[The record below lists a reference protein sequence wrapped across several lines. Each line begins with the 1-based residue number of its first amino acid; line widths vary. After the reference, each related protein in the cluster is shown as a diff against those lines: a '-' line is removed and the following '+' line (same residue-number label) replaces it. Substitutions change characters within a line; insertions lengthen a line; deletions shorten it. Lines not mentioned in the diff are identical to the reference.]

1 VRQLIGLVR
10 YLGADLGRSQRFLLP
25 VFLYLLLLAPLFNG
39 DPGPPPELW
48 IVTVLVLYP
57 VSCWLAVT
65 VANTEDPVQRQ
76 VTIAAAGGP
85 GRVAAGVLVT
95 CLLADAVLAAIA
107 VCWPV
112 LTTRYAFPAPVI
124 VAGAL
129 AHVAAAATGTAV
141 GLLCARPVVEG
152 IGWSVVAGGGVVFL
166 TATQTW
172 LPPIGLTVRALDAD
186 TVTTA
191 ATATLAAQAFLGL
204 ALSVLATAAT
214 VFVHNRR

>member
-1 VRQLIGLVR
+1 MLTGLVR
-10 YLGADLGRSQRFLLP
+10 YLTADLLRSQRFLLP
-25 VFLYLLLLAPLFNG
+25 VFLYVLLLAPLFNG

-85 GRVAAGVLVT
+85 GRVATGVLLT
-95 CLLADAVLAAIA
+95 CLLADALLAAIA

-112 LTTRYAFPAPVI
+112 LSTGYAFPAPVI
-124 VAGAL
+124 LAGTL
-129 AHVAAAATGTAV
+129 AHLTAATTGTAI
-141 GLLCARPVVEG
+141 GLLCARPVIHG
-152 IGWSVVAGGGVVFL
+152 LGWTVVVSGGVVFL

-172 LPPIGLTVRALDAD
+172 LPPIGPTVRALDAST
-186 TVTTA
+186 TV
-191 ATATLAAQAFLGL
+191 ATATLATQAVLGL
-204 ALSVLATAAT
+204 ALSALATAAT
-214 VFVHNRR
+214 VVVHNRR